1 MFNFLIWSVLRE
13 EYTRSHLKNVDQDPG
28 HGLKGLVLS

>member
-13 EYTRSHLKNVDQDPG
+13 EYTRSHLKNVDQDIG
-28 HGLKGLVLS
+28 KAGSSCA